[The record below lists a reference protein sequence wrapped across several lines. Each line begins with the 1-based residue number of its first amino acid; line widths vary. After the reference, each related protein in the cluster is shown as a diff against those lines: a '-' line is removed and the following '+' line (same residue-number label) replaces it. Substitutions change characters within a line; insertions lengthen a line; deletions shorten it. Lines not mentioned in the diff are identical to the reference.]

1 LNRTADPELVK
12 VWKEQEVSAMMG
24 RNVNPESM
32 DIYDIK
38 IQKGSSYH
46 NSLISMTNC
55 IPGPSKDEMQ
65 LLLMNDER
73 ASVGTKGATT
83 LIGDGLKIEE
93 SQYVDTS
100 SAPGVGRSY
109 SFIEHSLQHLHAD
122 LAEMRLQKKNLTL
135 RSGNS
140 VYSPDSTSSMSALH
154 SFGQLM
160 TTIFGWRVE
169 WLIHSTFFLP
179 IQKKKN
185 YHHGISPIWTKVLK
199 NLFCCFHRIS
209 D

>member
-1 LNRTADPELVK
+1 MSTQNQWISTTSKFKK
-12 VWKEQEVSAMMG
+12 V
-24 RNVNPESM
+24 
-32 DIYDIK
+32 
-38 IQKGSSYH
+38 SSYH
-46 NSLISMTNC
+46 HSLIGMTNC

-83 LIGDGLKIEE
+83 SIGDGLKIEE
-93 SQYVDTS
+93 SQYVNTS
-100 SAPGVGRSY
+100 SAPGAGRSY
-109 SFIEHSLQHLHAD
+109 SFIEHSLQHLHAG

-140 VYSPDSTSSMSALH
+140 AYSPDSTSSMSVLH

-160 TTIFGWRVE
+160 TMIFGWRE
-169 WLIHSTFFLP
+169 ELSIHSTFFLP
-179 IQKKKN
+179 IQTKKN
-185 YHHGISPIWTKVLK
+185 YHPRISPLRTKVPK
-199 NLFCCFHRIS
+199 NLFCCFHQIS